1 MILTGAFV
9 LALNCG
15 NVFASEAGMTGESNT
30 EATIVEENGA
40 ADNVQNP
47 ADSQV
52 VNDQNGNSYL
62 VNSADVPESGDP
74 AVEPT
79 EPPADP
85 PAEMKQGWQD
95 EDGGRRYYI
104 DNNYVV
110 GEQNIDG
117 SWYYFHE
124 NGMMATGLTEQSQN
138 PGNLYDYGEDGKRL
152 YGWQNVNGVQYYF
165 HSETGI
171 MLKSSECKIDGFWY
185 YFDENGQFVAGRWI
199 NHHNADYYYD
209 DQGHMYYGWKQ
220 EGDKNYYLNKG
231 NGKKVIGEK
240 KIDGFWYYFNE
251 NGEMATGWS
260 QHNDHMYYYQ
270 ANGQMTYGEAKID
283 GHWYYFKEK
292 SGIMATG
299 WSKHNNHT
307 YYYQLNGW
315 MTYGEKKIDGKWYY
329 FHERIGVMATGWSKH
344 NGHTYYYQSNGQMTY
359 GEKKISGYWYYFKN
373 KTGVMATGL
382 TSHSGKKY
390 YYQSNGRMK
399 YGWQAVGSNAY
410 YFEQK
415 TGVMKPYTF
424 KKSNGYWL
432 AYDSNGKQV
441 KDLRSAFNNASSYV
455 IKVNKPMNAVTVYI
469 QYGDGSYTVP
479 LVAFICSTGADTP
492 TGTFYTPDKWRW
504 LRMMGPSWG
513 QWVTQITGDYLFHSV
528 YYNSANNNNA
538 LSVSAYNNLGKQVS
552 HGCIRLTAGDAKW
565 IYDHCALQTK
575 VVIYSDRST
584 YGPLGRPT
592 AYKLPSWHTWDPTDP
607 NMYYKC
613 QQRGC
618 H

>member
-1 MILTGAFV
+1 
-9 LALNCG
+9 
-15 NVFASEAGMTGESNT
+15 
-30 EATIVEENGA
+30 
-40 ADNVQNP
+40 
-47 ADSQV
+47 
-52 VNDQNGNSYL
+52 
-62 VNSADVPESGDP
+62 
-74 AVEPT
+74 
-79 EPPADP
+79 
-85 PAEMKQGWQD
+85 MKQGWQD

-165 HSETGI
+165 HPETGI

-209 DQGHMYYGWKQ
+209 EQGHMYYGWKQ
-220 EGDKNYYLNKG
+220 EGDKTYYLNKG

-329 FHERIGVMATGWSKH
+329 FHERTGVMATGWSKH

-528 YYNSANNNNA
+528 YYNSANNNNT

-565 IYDHCALQTK
+565 IYDHCALETK

>member
-52 VNDQNGNSYL
+52 VNDQNGNSYS

-292 SGIMATG
+292 SGI
-299 WSKHNNHT
+299 
-307 YYYQLNGW
+307 
-315 MTYGEKKIDGKWYY
+315 
-329 FHERIGVMATGWSKH
+329 MATGWSKH

>member
-1 MILTGAFV
+1 MNITQV
-9 LALNCG
+9 
-15 NVFASEAGMTGESNT
+15 ES
-30 EATIVEENGA
+30 
-40 ADNVQNP
+40 
-47 ADSQV
+47 
-52 VNDQNGNSYL
+52 
-62 VNSADVPESGDP
+62 
-74 AVEPT
+74 
-79 EPPADP
+79 
-85 PAEMKQGWQD
+85 
-95 EDGGRRYYI
+95 
-104 DNNYVV
+104 
-110 GEQNIDG
+110 
-117 SWYYFHE
+117 FHE

-138 PGNLYDYGEDGKRL
+138 PGNLYDYGEDSKRL

-329 FHERIGVMATGWSKH
+329 FHERTGVMATGWSKH

-455 IKVNKPMNAVTVYI
+455 LKVNKPMNAVTVYI

-528 YYNSANNNNA
+528 YYNSANNNNT

-565 IYDHCALQTK
+565 IYDHCALETK